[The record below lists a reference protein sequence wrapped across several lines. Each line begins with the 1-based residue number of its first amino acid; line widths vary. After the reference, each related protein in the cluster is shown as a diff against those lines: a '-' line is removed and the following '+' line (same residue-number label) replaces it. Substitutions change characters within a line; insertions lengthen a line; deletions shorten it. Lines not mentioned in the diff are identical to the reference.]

1 MTEQFDMMQLTLK
14 DKVNFPYILAN
25 QMLTFQRALLA
36 LEYSEREIRECVEG
50 FVSLIPSEWKD
61 DTFNDALDKSLIEK
75 KVDVRPRFCGQAASL
90 EVCKELGVPAFKI
103 EIKVDYYDR
112 FAACID
118 LLNRRGLISE
128 KTKTEKVEG
137 VRHGNDGFEQR

>member
-1 MTEQFDMMQLTLK
+1 MSQQVDAEQLTLRNR
-14 DKVNFPYILAN
+14 VNFPYILAN

-36 LEYSEREIRECVEG
+36 LEFSEREVRECVEG

-61 DTFNDALDKSLIEK
+61 DTFNDALAKSLIETK
-75 KVDVRPRFCGQAASL
+75 IDIRPRFCGQPATE

-103 EIKVDYYDR
+103 ETRVDYYDR

-137 VRHGNDGFEQR
+137 VRYGNDGFE